1 MLASLA
7 VGACAAPPPPPSEAP
22 ALVSTVE
29 IPDDFL
35 LRQHVEFR
43 AGERSGS
50 FEAVVQKR
58 CDELVVIGFT
68 PFGTRAF
75 SIRQRGTE
83 VQAEVHVPGSWP
95 FPPEYI
101 LLDIHRAYLVPLPE
115 VPPASEHREIRYG
128 GERVTERWEVGRL
141 VERMFSR
148 AGARRAAA
156 VAVRYVG
163 GETHE
168 RIVRETWIENGAF
181 GYELR
186 ITTLSRVDLRCP

>member
-1 MLASLA
+1 VLLLA
-7 VGACAAPPPPPSEAP
+7 ACAARAP
-22 ALVSTVE
+22 APRPVPQLASTFEV
-29 IPDDFL
+29 PGDFL

-83 VQAEVHVPGSWP
+83 VRAEVHAPGSWP

-101 LLDIHRAYLVPLPE
+101 LLDIHRAYLVPLPAQ
-115 VPPASEHREIRYG
+115 PPPGGHRETRHGAEYVHEEWASGRLTKRSFLAADDGQGRPVVVSYG
-128 GERVTERWEVGRL
+128 GEETRNG
-141 VERMFSR
+141 
-148 AGARRAAA
+148 
-156 VAVRYVG
+156 VG
-163 GETHE
+163 GK
-168 RIVRETWIENGAF
+168 VRIENDAL
-181 GYELR
+181 GYELEVS
-186 ITTLSRVDLRCP
+186 TLARVELECP